1 MNPPSSTNTSN
12 TTAAARHAPAT
23 PRPFFAPLQKLL
35 ARTRAG
41 HLTLVLPNG
50 RRMEAVGREHG
61 PHALLHLH
69 RWRPLLRLALQGDLG
84 LALSYRDGDWDSPD
98 LTALLEFGLANE
110 AAWGLQLEGRG
121 PARWFARLAH
131 LARSNTRRGSRH
143 NIGFHYDLGNQFY
156 ARWLDDSML
165 YSSALYDGSAD
176 DTLEAAQARR
186 LARIVEML
194 DVKPQ
199 DEVLEIGCGWGTLA
213 ATLAKERQVRVTG
226 VTLST
231 EQLAFARERARQWG
245 VADRVDL
252 RLQDYRDAPGRFDR
266 IVSIEMIE
274 AVGEAYWPTYFAC
287 LRERLKPGGV
297 AVLQA
302 ITIADQ
308 HFESYRRGADF
319 IQHCIFPGGMLPSPG
334 VLKEQAARA
343 GFEIE
348 QTQLFGPSYALT
360 LAEWRRR
367 FLAEWPAIEPL
378 GFDAAFKRLWT
389 YYLGY
394 CEAGFRAGR
403 VDVGL
408 YRLRLKNEDN

>member
-1 MNPPSSTNTSN
+1 MNPPSSTRSVTP
-12 TTAAARHAPAT
+12 TQAARPAPA
-23 PRPFFAPLQKLL
+23 RALPFYLAPLQKLL

-41 HLTLVLPNG
+41 HLTLSLPNG
-50 RRMEAVGREHG
+50 RRIEATGRENG
-61 PHALLHLH
+61 PQAVLHLH

-121 PARWFARLAH
+121 PARWFARLSH

-143 NIGFHYDLGNQFY
+143 NIGFHYDLGNKFY

-165 YSSALYDGSAD
+165 YSSALYDGSAH
-176 DTLEAAQARR
+176 DTLEAAQSRR
-186 LARIVEML
+186 LARIVELL

-213 ATLAKERQVRVTG
+213 ATLAKERQARVTG

-231 EQLAFARERARQWG
+231 EQLAFARERAGQWG
-245 VADRVDL
+245 VAGRVDL
-252 RLQDYRDAPGRFDR
+252 RLQDYRDVPGQFER

-287 LRERLKPGGV
+287 LRDRLKPGGV

-302 ITIADQ
+302 ITIADP

-334 VLKEQAARA
+334 VLQEQAERA

-348 QTQLFGPSYALT
+348 ETQLFGPSYALT

-389 YYLGY
+389 YYLAY

-408 YRLRLKNEDN
+408 YRLRLKP